1 MQSLKTALVPSS
13 SKSIRGLINL
23 PAIAI
28 LFGASYAY
36 AAAPAVVTDA
46 QQTIASGFNNPQ
58 GVAVAPNG
66 TVYVADTSNN
76 QIVMITPNLPGTSNP
91 VAVPMGKLYSPQGI
105 AVDAAGD
112 LFVGDNPT
120 ASARIQEVVAS
131 GGVLTSTVKPI
142 YSGGLLNNP
151 ISLAINSA
159 NTTYAN
165 TLFVG
170 DSEAL
175 GAGAIYSINLTS
187 KTPTPAAVLLKLPHT
202 FTPSALVLDLKG
214 DLYIANS
221 ATGGGVY
228 VAPAAGGD
236 ATPQTILTGNF
247 NISQPQ
253 GLALD
258 ASGDLFILSQLSGF
272 HQPTGEQVIE
282 VPNASASVQSTP
294 YIIPTSNLET
304 GGGMALDPSGNLD
317 VAEVGTDGFLGGVE
331 ANTGLVTQLN
341 FLNPVYLGAA
351 NVGNSGTG
359 VVFNFEFNS
368 AATFSSFA
376 AVTVGDSSTNSDV
389 VEVPARGFGNQ
400 TGNCDFGK
408 LTGLT
413 AYEPYSCYQS
423 FEATPQ
429 YVGTRVSAILV
440 QSGGSTPGSTPTTL
454 NSTPVYE
461 LGDAAAQIAYP
472 LDVATNPLGLIQPQ
486 GIAITGFNDK
496 VYIAD
501 LAGGKV
507 EWISGFNGGTPN
519 TVITVTSASGPT
531 TALSAPSAVAIDG
544 AGDLYIADFSGKV
557 VVVPPTATGIAPY
570 VLDTG
575 SVKLQHPI
583 SLALDEL
590 GNVYI
595 GDAGKDGDSATSS
608 APGFVVEVPYNAPA
622 FVVPI
627 NGASITFPQALA
639 VNNMNGD
646 LLIGDGGDG
655 NSDGQIVQVTPGGAA
670 TVLTVTTP
678 AVPDAPALPAP
689 TNPTGLSFDAA
700 GNLYI
705 LDGTLNTITEFYTNQ
720 TSAVLAVANP
730 AALSYPSALAS
741 SAGSQS
747 FVVANLGGGTEN
759 NLVYLNGNSVT
770 FAFGSQ
776 TDGTSSSSQTA
787 TVANIGNEPMTL
799 NKSGYYNPS
808 PIPGFGLGNTTSCA
822 EGDTYNSLTSCLFA
836 VEFEPASTGSQTRQV
851 KMVSN
856 AYNNANNATN
866 PIITVSGTGT
876 AAPVQ
881 ANLKAAPQTLQA
893 RNVGRKSFAA
903 AKLK

>member
-1 MQSLKTALVPSS
+1 MQSLKTALVPPL
-13 SKSIRGLINL
+13 SKSIRGLTCL

-28 LFGASYAY
+28 LFGASQAF

-46 QQTIASGFNNPQ
+46 QQTIANGFNNPQ

-76 QIVMITPNLPGTSNP
+76 QIVKLTPNLPGTSNP

-120 ASARIQEVVAS
+120 GSARIQEVVAS
-131 GGVLTSTVKPI
+131 GGVLTSTVKSI
-142 YSGGLLNNP
+142 YSGPVLNNP

-175 GAGAIYSINLTS
+175 GTGAIFSINLTS
-187 KTPTPAAVLLKLPHT
+187 KTPTPVAVSLKLPHT

-221 ATGGGVY
+221 ATTGGVY

-236 ATPQTILTGNF
+236 ATPQSILTGSF

-258 ASGDLFILSQLSGF
+258 ASGDLFILSQLSGS

-282 VPNASASVQSTP
+282 VPNASPSVQSTP

-317 VAEVGTDGFLGGVE
+317 VAEVGTNGFPGGVQP
-331 ANTGLVTQLN
+331 NSGLVTQLD
-341 FLNPVYLGAA
+341 FLNPVYLGAVA
-351 NVGNSGTG
+351 VNGFGNNGTG

-368 AATFSSFA
+368 PATFSGLT
-376 AVTVGDSSTNSDV
+376 AVTTGDSATNSDV
-389 VEVPARGFGNQ
+389 IEVPGFGFGNQ
-400 TGNCDFGK
+400 SGNCNFGK
-408 LTGLT
+408 LTGQT
-413 AYEPYSCYQS
+413 AYEPYSCYQT

-440 QSGGSTPGSTPTTL
+440 QGSGSTTL
-454 NSTPVYE
+454 SSRPVYE
-461 LGDAAAQIAYP
+461 LGDAAAEIAYP
-472 LDVATNPLGLIQPQ
+472 LDVAMTQLGLIQPQ
-486 GIAITGFNDK
+486 GVAITGFNNK

-507 EWISGFNGGTPN
+507 YWISGFNGATANP
-519 TVITVTSASGPT
+519 VITGNSGSA

-570 VLDTG
+570 VVNTG
-575 SVKLQHPI
+575 SVQLQHPI
-583 SLALDEL
+583 SLAVDEL
-590 GNVYI
+590 GDLYI
-595 GDAGKDGDSATSS
+595 GDAGVDGDNATSS
-608 APGFVVEVPYNAPA
+608 APGFVVEVPYNGPA
-622 FVVPI
+622 FQVAI

-639 VNNMNGD
+639 VNSINGD

-655 NSDGQIVQVTPGGAA
+655 NSDGQIVQVTPAGVAS
-670 TVLTVTTP
+670 VVSFIN
-678 AVPDAPALPAP
+678 AVPGTPPPVTP

-705 LDGTLNTITEFYTNQ
+705 LDGTLNTITVLYTNQ
-720 TSAVLAVANP
+720 NSEVLAVANP
-730 AALSYPSALAS
+730 GALSYPSALAG

-776 TDGTSSSSQTA
+776 TDGTISASQTA
-787 TVANIGNEPMTL
+787 TVANIGNQSMTL
-799 NKSGYYNPS
+799 SKFGYYNPA
-808 PIPGFGLGNTTSCA
+808 PIPGFGLGTTTSCA
-822 EGDTYNSLTSCLFA
+822 DADIYTSLTSCLFA
-836 VEFEPASTGSQTRQV
+836 VEFEPASTGSQSKQV
-851 KMVSN
+851 KIISN
-856 AYNNANNATN
+856 AYNSGTPVIN
-866 PIITVSGTGT
+866 VSGTGT
-876 AAPVQ
+876 AALVQ
-881 ANLKAAPQTLQA
+881 ANFKAAPQTLQA
-893 RNVGRKSFAA
+893 RHVGRKSFAA